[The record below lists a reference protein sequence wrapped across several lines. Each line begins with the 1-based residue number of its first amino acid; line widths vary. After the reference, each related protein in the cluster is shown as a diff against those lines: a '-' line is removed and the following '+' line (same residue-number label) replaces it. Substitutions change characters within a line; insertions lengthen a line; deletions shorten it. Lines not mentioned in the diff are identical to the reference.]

1 MHLAEDAHMIR
12 SDCAPGEAV
21 PLASNHS
28 GIRGRPVIAGDI
40 GAALPEESRRFA
52 GHAVLNVIWHLQA
65 LGCEP
70 ILLSRIGTDAVGE
83 QVLRLLE
90 GSGIDTTAIQ
100 LDSKLPTRGQ
110 EHPGEPASAW
120 SSLERGRAVEAIRRC
135 EPSLLYHGI
144 AATDSEHLRAV
155 LNAVHN
161 RIGMPFAIDLSEAP
175 RAIETV
181 RHALLGVKWVKIDA
195 DQMPALIDESK
206 LRGTRSKASDALAIV
221 ERFALEGVV
230 AERDGLPI
238 LSAGR
243 AIVARGAGIAPDQV
257 RFLPGGRDAAT
268 AATIM
273 GWLFGWPPKVM
284 IERAT
289 QLAYLAGAAPVAQ
302 RVDPDVYTSV
312 LAHWGVSQSQSE
324 PPA

>member
-1 MHLAEDAHMIR
+1 MIR
-12 SDCAPGEAV
+12 TDPAPGEAV

-28 GIRGRPVIAGDI
+28 GVRGRPVIVGDI

-70 ILLSRIGTDAVGE
+70 ILLSRIGNDAVGE

-90 GSGIDTTAIQ
+90 GFGIDTTAIQ
-100 LDSKLPTRGQ
+100 LDSELPTRCQ
-110 EHPGEPASAW
+110 DPPGETASAW
-120 SSLERGRAVEAIRRC
+120 SSLERGRAVEAIKRC
-135 EPSLLYHGI
+135 EPSLLFHGV
-144 AATDSEHLRAV
+144 AAADSEHIRGV

-161 RIGMPFAIDLSEAP
+161 RIGMPFAIDLTEAP
-175 RAIETV
+175 RAVETV

-195 DQMPALIDESK
+195 DQMPALIDESD
-206 LRGTRSKASDALAIV
+206 LHGTRSTASDALAIV

-238 LSAGR
+238 LSAGGT
-243 AIVARGAGIAPDQV
+243 IVARGAGISPDQV

-273 GWLFGWPPKVM
+273 GWLYGWSPKAM

-289 QLAYLAGAAPVAQ
+289 QLAYLAGAMAVAQ
-302 RVDPDVYTSV
+302 RVDPDVYSSV
-312 LAHWGVSQSQSE
+312 LAHWGIYAGA
-324 PPA
+324 PT